1 MANLKRT
8 REDILESVFET
19 VHRKGLSKTGLNELF
34 AVSGTSSGSFYNY
47 FHSKHEL
54 GHALIDFEWSQLQAN
69 ILNPALVKSDQP
81 IDQILEIINRL
92 EAKQISQPE
101 CAGCL
106 FGNFIVDLTKQDES
120 FQEHLKD
127 IFNRWQ
133 EIMAQVLYQGR
144 KQLKSEVNPTLLAEE
159 LLIMMEGVMLMGRLC
174 QDIDYIQRGFDSV
187 RHHLQLSLAQSS
199 SEASE

>member
-8 REDILESVFET
+8 REDILESVLDT

-34 AVSGTSSGSFYNY
+34 TVSGTSSGSFYNY
-47 FHSKHEL
+47 FSSKNEL
-54 GHALIDFEWSQLQAN
+54 GHALIDFEWSKLQAN
-69 ILNPALVKSDQP
+69 IIDPALAKSDQP
-81 IDQILEIINRL
+81 IEQILEIINRL

-106 FGNFIVDLTKQDES
+106 LGNFIVDLTEQDES

-133 EIMAQVLYQGR
+133 TIIAQVLEQGR
-144 KQLKSEVNPTLLAEE
+144 NQLKPEVNPTLLAEE
-159 LLIMMEGVMLMGRLC
+159 LLMMMEGVMLMGRLR
-174 QDIDYIQRGFDSV
+174 QDIDYIQRGFESV
-187 RHHLQLSLAQSS
+187 RHYLKLFLA
-199 SEASE
+199 